1 LDRLGY
7 INSRKL
13 VIEMPKVKNR
23 EVVIFLNGGLGNQLF
38 QLHAALHIA
47 GKGKVHVDSRFLKNV
62 GLQDGKP
69 IITKCNL
76 PANIIFLDPQ
86 EPSKIQTKI
95 HNLMLRFGG
104 KRRNNWLVKLFGI
117 TINAVL
123 KTYNFGLI
131 SLPRGLFIMGNGVGY
146 TENLDFGIS
155 TRRTPILIGYFQSVL
170 YTNSCDQFQQDPG
183 YTTKCSFFDLAQ
195 TERKPRTDVLIHLRY
210 GDYQQDPMFR
220 VIDSKFLS
228 QAIEKIENDLNE
240 KPFFKIVTNEIAHA
254 KQVLEETPLQE
265 FEILDF
271 PDINAVELLVEMST
285 FQTILISNSTF
296 SWWAAFIN
304 TKATRIYFP
313 SPWFRNSPDP
323 IELTP
328 DNWVAIPVRS

>member
-1 LDRLGY
+1 
-7 INSRKL
+7 
-13 VIEMPKVKNR
+13 
-23 EVVIFLNGGLGNQLF
+23 
-38 QLHAALHIA
+38 
-47 GKGKVHVDSRFLKNV
+47 
-62 GLQDGKP
+62 
-69 IITKCNL
+69 
-76 PANIIFLDPQ
+76 
-86 EPSKIQTKI
+86 
-95 HNLMLRFGG
+95 
-104 KRRNNWLVKLFGI
+104 
-117 TINAVL
+117 
-123 KTYNFGLI
+123 
-131 SLPRGLFIMGNGVGY
+131 
-146 TENLDFGIS
+146 
-155 TRRTPILIGYFQSVL
+155 
-170 YTNSCDQFQQDPG
+170 
-183 YTTKCSFFDLAQ
+183 
-195 TERKPRTDVLIHLRY
+195 
-210 GDYQQDPMFR
+210 MFR